1 MPKCS
6 NDHRQGYSLRLRHL
20 RAETVSGR
28 LQASLWLSR
37 RVGESQLPVVPAA
50 APPPHVTLTVTRSGS
65 PEGRPVM
72 EASIAGI
79 AALGP
84 HRLVGTG
91 GRRGRRPGTVRGV
104 GLAVAYGAIAVRC
117 PPLVATTHPSAWLF
131 FLLGLRSTRSP
142 NQKGKSIMTTG
153 SSARSSWLEAN
164 WPGALRLGPQSRIP
178 ARRPPLRVPD
188 E

>member
-20 RAETVSGR
+20 RAETVSRR

-50 APPPHVTLTVTRSGS
+50 TAPPHVTLTVTRSGS

-79 AALGP
+79 AAL
-84 HRLVGTG
+84 HDTD
-91 GRRGRRPGTVRGV
+91 
-104 GLAVAYGAIAVRC
+104 
-117 PPLVATTHPSAWLF
+117 
-131 FLLGLRSTRSP
+131 LLGQAPPRPATWSGASRGPSRNCRPQREHEQRLCYLELIT
-142 NQKGKSIMTTG
+142 KGG
-153 SSARSSWLEAN
+153 
-164 WPGALRLGPQSRIP
+164 
-178 ARRPPLRVPD
+178 
-188 E
+188 

>member
-6 NDHRQGYSLRLRHL
+6 NDHRQGYSLGLRHL

-79 AALGP
+79 AALDHTDLLEQAAGEAGDLE
-84 HRLVGTG
+84 RC
-91 GRRGRRPGTVRGV
+91 
-104 GLAVAYGAIAVRC
+104 VAWAFEELPTA
-117 PPLVATTHPSAWLF
+117 A
-131 FLLGLRSTRSP
+131 
-142 NQKGKSIMTTG
+142 
-153 SSARSSWLEAN
+153 
-164 WPGALRLGPQSRIP
+164 
-178 ARRPPLRVPD
+178 
-188 E
+188 